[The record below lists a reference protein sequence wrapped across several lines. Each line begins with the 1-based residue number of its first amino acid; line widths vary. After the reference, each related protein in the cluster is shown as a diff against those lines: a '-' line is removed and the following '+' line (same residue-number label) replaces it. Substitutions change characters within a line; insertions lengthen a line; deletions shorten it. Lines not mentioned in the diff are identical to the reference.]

1 MGRKKEPFYRLIAID
16 SRARRDGKPIQLL
29 GWYDPMKKE
38 SSLDAPAIKEWLSK
52 GAQPSDTVGA
62 LLKKA
67 LIMN

>member
-1 MGRKKEPFYRLIAID
+1 MGRKKEPFYRLVAID
-16 SRARRDGKPIQLL
+16 SRSRRDGKPIQML
-29 GWYDPMKKE
+29 GWYDPLKKE

-52 GAQPSDTVGA
+52 GALPSDTVGA